1 MAEMNK
7 FRVTHIKRESY
18 FEMESSH
25 VHDFHEIYYLVG
37 GTRRYFINDSIYT
50 INKGDV
56 VVILKG
62 TIHRTSYNNEKTH
75 ERVDCKFRSEFL
87 QCDEMLLNEFS
98 EAFRENPVISLAP
111 AQRENIMHIFKNIRA
126 EYEDPDDMSEHNA
139 RALLQSL
146 MIFLIRLKRLQA
158 EPVGFDPDDSLMQE
172 AARYIRANFSAPLTL
187 EGIAAHVNTSPT
199 YFSKKFKRATGFGC
213 REYLVNVRL
222 QEASKMLLQT
232 NLSITDIAI
241 RCGFNSSN
249 YFGDVF
255 RRANG
260 VSPAVYRKNNK
271 LS

>member
-1 MAEMNK
+1 MAAMDK
-7 FRVTHIKRESY
+7 FRVTQKKRESY

-25 VHDFHEIYYLVG
+25 VHDFHEVYYLIG
-37 GTRRYFINDSIYT
+37 GTRRYFIDDSIYT

-75 ERVDCKFRSEFL
+75 ERMDCKFRTEFL
-87 QCDEMLLNEFS
+87 NADPKLLTDFESAFS
-98 EAFRENPVISLAP
+98 DSPVISLAP
-111 AQRENIMHIFKNIRA
+111 AQRDHLTHLLKSIRA
-126 EYEDPDDMSEHNA
+126 EYENPDELSDINA
-139 RALLQSL
+139 RALIQSL
-146 MIFLIRLKRLQA
+146 MVFLIRLKRLQQS
-158 EPVGFDPDDSLMQE
+158 PVGFDPDDSLMQE
-172 AARYIRANFSAPLTL
+172 AARYIRTNYAAPLTL

-222 QEASKMLLQT
+222 QEATKMLLQT
-232 NLSITDIAI
+232 NMSITDIALT
-241 RCGFNSSN
+241 CGFNSSN

-255 RRANG
+255 RKANG